1 MGAACPHSSV
11 RVGPHPHAL
20 SPFDV
25 AQDDPELVEGWL
37 AGAALR
43 RFPPAARS
51 GRRRLPLVSAL
62 LLAAT
67 MLHAFV
73 QTAQLRITSPTD
85 STYLAGEVLLRA
97 AIEPSSAVSAV
108 VDVTFFAEGTKVC
121 AVAAPPF
128 ECQWDAGAR
137 IKSHQIRV
145 VATLKNGERL
155 VQTVTTRNLEYVENV
170 DVDVVQLAVVV
181 TDDRGRFVPDL
192 KQSDFQISE
201 DGMAQKISSFSGERT
216 PLELVAAIDVS
227 SSVTEALPDM
237 KAAATRFLGGL
248 EAADQ
253 ATVVGFNDSI
263 YTLARRSTDQAIRE
277 RAIGRL
283 RAWGG
288 TALYDAIVHSI
299 DVLARQSGRR
309 AIVLFTDG
317 EDQNSHAPMGTAI
330 AQVEASDAM
339 IYVVGQGRAV
349 HSKDLQKLLHRIAT
363 TSGGRA
369 FFSNTRQKLDEAF
382 GEILDDLHHQYLISY
397 PAPDDQRDGKW
408 HSITVKAGGGKYKVR
423 ARHGYRMTRKN

>member
-1 MGAACPHSSV
+1 MSAPCPHFSL

-20 SPFDV
+20 S
-25 AQDDPELVEGWL
+25 L

-51 GRRRLPLVSAL
+51 GRRRFLLVCASLIAVVIHHASAQG
-62 LLAAT
+62 T
-67 MLHAFV
+67 
-73 QTAQLRITSPTD
+73 QLRITAPTE

-97 AIEPSSAVSAV
+97 TVEPSSTAVT
-108 VDVTFFAEGTKVC
+108 DVTFFANGTKVC
-121 AVAAPPF
+121 TVMTPPF

-137 IKSHQIRV
+137 IKAHQIRV
-145 VATLKNGERL
+145 VATLKNGDRL
-155 VQTVTTRNLEYVENV
+155 VQTVTTRNLEYVESV
-170 DVDVVQLAVVV
+170 DVDVVQIAVVV
-181 TDDRGRFVPDL
+181 TDDRGRFVPGL
-192 KQSDFQISE
+192 KPSDFQVSE
-201 DGMAQKISSFSGERT
+201 DGVPQKISSFSGERT
-216 PLELVAAIDVS
+216 PLELVTAIDVS
-227 SSVTEALPDM
+227 SSVTQALPDM
-237 KAAATRFLGGL
+237 KTAATRFLGGL

-253 ATVVGFNDSI
+253 ATVVGFNESI
-263 YTLARRSTDQAIRE
+263 YTLARRSTDQTIRE

-288 TALYDAIVHSI
+288 TALYDAIVHAI
-299 DVLARQSGRR
+299 DVLARQTGRR

-330 AQVEASDAM
+330 ARVEASDAM

-349 HSKDLQKLLHRIAT
+349 HSKDLQKLLQRIAT

-369 FFSNTRQKLDEAF
+369 FFSNTPRKLDEAF
-382 GEILDDLHHQYLISY
+382 GEILDDLHHQYLMSY

-408 HSITVKAGGGKYKVR
+408 HSISVKAGGGKYKVR
-423 ARHGYRMTRKN
+423 ARSGYRMVRKN

>member
-1 MGAACPHSSV
+1 MSAPCPHFSL

-20 SPFDV
+20 S
-25 AQDDPELVEGWL
+25 L

-51 GRRRLPLVSAL
+51 GRRRLLLVCASLIAVVIHHASAQG
-62 LLAAT
+62 T
-67 MLHAFV
+67 
-73 QTAQLRITSPTD
+73 QLRITAPTE

-97 AIEPSSAVSAV
+97 TVEPSSTAVT
-108 VDVTFFAEGTKVC
+108 DVTFFANGTKVC
-121 AVAAPPF
+121 TVTTPPF

-137 IKSHQIRV
+137 IKAHQIRV
-145 VATLKNGERL
+145 VATLKNGDRL
-155 VQTVTTRNLEYVENV
+155 VQTVTTRNLEYVESV
-170 DVDVVQLAVVV
+170 DVDVVQIAVVV
-181 TDDRGRFVPDL
+181 TDDRGRFVPGL
-192 KQSDFQISE
+192 KPSDFQVSE
-201 DGMAQKISSFSGERT
+201 DGVPQKISSFSGERT
-216 PLELVAAIDVS
+216 PLELVTAIDVS
-227 SSVTEALPDM
+227 SSVTQVLPDM
-237 KAAATRFLGGL
+237 KTAATRFLGGL

-253 ATVVGFNDSI
+253 ATVVGFNESI
-263 YTLARRSTDQAIRE
+263 YTLARRSTDQTIRE

-288 TALYDAIVHSI
+288 TALYDAIVHAI
-299 DVLARQSGRR
+299 DVLARQTGRR

-330 AQVEASDAM
+330 ARVEASDAM

-349 HSKDLQKLLHRIAT
+349 HSKDLQKLLQRIAT

-369 FFSNTRQKLDEAF
+369 FFSNTPRKLDEAF
-382 GEILDDLHHQYLISY
+382 GEILDDLHHQYLMSY

-408 HSITVKAGGGKYKVR
+408 HSISVKAGGGKYKVR
-423 ARHGYRMTRKN
+423 ARSGYRMVRKN